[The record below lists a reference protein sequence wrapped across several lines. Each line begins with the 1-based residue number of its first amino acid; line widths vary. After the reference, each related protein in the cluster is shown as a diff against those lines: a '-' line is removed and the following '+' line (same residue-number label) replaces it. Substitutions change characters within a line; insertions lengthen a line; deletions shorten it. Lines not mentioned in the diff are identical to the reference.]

1 MEFESTSEAE
11 SELESAQELRKVRR
25 ELRPWMDPSWSQAW
39 LQAWPRAKTV
49 AMEVEVEVR
58 HLAAQP
64 WAEVWTRAEAIAW
77 AEPKARAEEKVRSAK
92 KLWVWRGEAP
102 NKLWAE
108 AEADGLS
115 MARAMEWEEGLVF
128 SAAARGGAEARVEA
142 SALAEALALA
152 GAGAWARGE
161 ARARGEALPLA
172 LEDSSTIRDILS
184 DLNRY
189 GVARDLWPGSPESR
203 DEYSCLIHFIS
214 PITRLPLELLHQIL
228 LIIINDDETS
238 GPPSVL
244 MLVCKHW
251 RAIVTTIWAS
261 LNLGTTTPIDAVT
274 SKLEQSQW
282 LLDIVV
288 DTDSDRGDFTPA
300 PLDSPFDAIFAA
312 IEASSRWR
320 SLVVKSFPA
329 PADLP
334 EDLVNRR
341 LQRCSNATM
350 SRFTTLKIESACQ
363 ASPLLNGL
371 LHILGTTASSELT
384 AVEINSPNVISFLAP
399 TYPSI
404 FRSVK
409 VLSLDTQGTPN
420 PVDLLPHLHQ
430 LESFTASHISFPT
443 YHNDVDLPFIHSLR
457 HLRLRAASIQWMS
470 GRTFHILEDC
480 TLIFPLHR
488 HVLHTFNTTLP
499 NCKRLTF
506 QGSPLN
512 ILYNISANK
521 QTHLSVTCPGDFNGR
536 GNQQL
541 VQLSCQLLGQ
551 RQHALKILHISINAT
566 NQAWVN
572 ALAFM
577 SHLEE
582 LVIHNAR
589 PCSLGAKVFQSL
601 VVQRGHTSNSGAT
614 STPIESCAPLCSSL
628 RRFGLKYDR
637 WLRPGERFDLIP
649 VFKSIIQ
656 SRKQSDYSLESFDLW
671 TKSDQKDP
679 LELIKGL
686 EMSAEGFDHL
696 AKESASLLDL
706 PRIWPIQPGMTS
718 MSPDSVD
725 SGSSQGDWSPVSPGL
740 GADLTYWVT
749 RWVHPGNPLSL
760 PPVPPVH
767 LP

>member
-1 MEFESTSEAE
+1 ME
-11 SELESAQELRKVRR
+11 R
-25 ELRPWMDPSWSQAW
+25 E
-39 LQAWPRAKTV
+39 
-49 AMEVEVEVR
+49 EG
-58 HLAAQP
+58 LAFLAG
-64 WAEVWTRAEAIAW
+64 
-77 AEPKARAEEKVRSAK
+77 ARAEEM
-92 KLWVWRGEAP
+92 E
-102 NKLWAE
+102 E
-108 AEADGLS
+108 
-115 MARAMEWEEGLVF
+115 ARA
-128 SAAARGGAEARVEA
+128 GAEARAEARARREARVEV

-161 ARARGEALPLA
+161 ARARGEALPAA

-184 DLNRY
+184 DLNRD
-189 GVARDLWPGSPESR
+189 GVARDLWHGSPESR

-228 LIIINDDETS
+228 LIIIDDDETS

-251 RAIVTTIWAS
+251 HTIVTSIWAS
-261 LNLGTTTPIDAVT
+261 LNLGTRTPIDAVK

-288 DTDSDRGDFTPA
+288 DTDSDRGDFT

-329 PADLP
+329 PAALP

-350 SRFTTLKIESACQ
+350 SRFTTLKIESACR

-399 TYPSI
+399 TYPSM

-409 VLSLDTQGTPN
+409 VLSLDTQGIPN

-480 TLIFPLHR
+480 TLIFPLHH

-521 QTHLSVTCPGDFNGR
+521 LTHLSVTCPGGFNGR

-541 VQLSCQLLGQ
+541 AQLSCQVLGQ
-551 RQHALKILHISINAT
+551 RRLAPKILHISINAT

-614 STPIESCAPLCSSL
+614 STPRESCAPLCPSL

-637 WLRPGERFDLIP
+637 WLRPSERFDLIP

-656 SRKQSDYSLESFDLW
+656 SRKQSDYSLKRFGLW
-671 TKSDQKDP
+671 TGSGQKYP
-679 LELIKGL
+679 LELIEGSQ
-686 EMSAEGFDHL
+686 MSAKAFDRLADQSRIEGGSL
-696 AKESASLLDL
+696 GLPPTRSMQAMTSKESAGKKLRRR
-706 PRIWPIQPGMTS
+706 PRDGRLSHSFW
-718 MSPDSVD
+718 
-725 SGSSQGDWSPVSPGL
+725 
-740 GADLTYWVT
+740 
-749 RWVHPGNPLSL
+749 NP
-760 PPVPPVH
+760 
-767 LP
+767 